1 MPDQALVETLCILG
15 VVGPCLHAALEP
27 NLAALLPGLAASCA
41 HADARMQAAA
51 AGCTQSLVGARA
63 AACAAQPAAVCSC
76 CQGSS
81 SVKP

>member
-41 HADARMQAAA
+41 HADARVQAAA

-63 AACAAQPAAVCSC
+63 AAVLPSLLRCV
-76 CQGSS
+76 
-81 SVKP
+81 SVVKALAP